1 VTRTGAHRRQRC
13 RLGRTTDPRGPPGR
27 GGGAGGARTA
37 AVNGE
42 AARGRRR
49 FNKRLHLVSL
59 AGNSGL
65 RLLLHIE
72 GETVVRF
79 TGLVDDDSGQW
90 WAATWSRA
98 AGESEAEQRTRGR

>member
-1 VTRTGAHRRQRC
+1 
-13 RLGRTTDPRGPPGR
+13 
-27 GGGAGGARTA
+27 
-37 AVNGE
+37 
-42 AARGRRR
+42 
-49 FNKRLHLVSL
+49 VSL

-65 RLLLHIE
+65 RLLLRIE

-79 TGLVDDDSGQW
+79 TGLVDDDSGQC

>member
-1 VTRTGAHRRQRC
+1 
-13 RLGRTTDPRGPPGR
+13 
-27 GGGAGGARTA
+27 
-37 AVNGE
+37 
-42 AARGRRR
+42 
-49 FNKRLHLVSL
+49 VSL

-90 WAATWSRA
+90 WAATWSRV
-98 AGESEAEQRTRGR
+98 AGESEAEQRMRGR